1 MLYHEIMKRGKK
13 MYKNKPCLSRKWKI
27 IIIIMI
33 IVLVMA
39 ISFVISKRIESG
51 FAENLYYITQIIS
64 ALFVIGGV
72 VIAVWQYILS
82 SRRENELRQ
91 EEIEEVKRIRNK
103 EAIELTKFYKDNI
116 INKISII
123 TTVYRETNIMEI
135 LGKIHVDS
143 MVDFDKAELD
153 KLLPAAD
160 KRRIEDIRKSKEFN
174 DRVLSH
180 ADYFGFNLEKVQDK
194 DKEAL
199 EKYIISSFK
208 AMSQELLNNLEYFAI
223 SFNCRIAEEK
233 IVYQSLHQT
242 YIRIVS
248 HMYYEIASNNDT
260 GEQKLYTNVIDL
272 FNTWNNR
279 AKEQKTIEA
288 SVKRDV
294 SKIDNY

>member
-1 MLYHEIMKRGKK
+1 